1 MELPAPSVP
10 QARAFRQSSWL
21 ETGALTICSAIL
33 HFWHLFTPRAVVF
46 DEAYYL
52 RFAGDYLTH
61 RFMFDVH
68 PPLGRLIFT
77 ATAALLGIAPAT
89 LNQPLPVPA
98 MRIVPALCGTVLVPL
113 LFLIMRQLGASRPV
127 ATLAAVA
134 VLLDNALLVMSR
146 LALPDIFLIVF
157 GLGGLSAFLGARR
170 REGLGRWLLLASSGF
185 LCGCAFSVKWTG
197 ASALGVVLA
206 AWGLDVLR
214 RRAFARSDVRRITG
228 DAAAL
233 VVIPAAVYLTV
244 FAIHFAVLTRSGP
257 GDTFMSAR
265 FQAQLPG
272 SRAYNPAAPR
282 ETFWEKL
289 RETHHAIRY
298 GNGALQNVTHP
309 SSSLWYTWPIMKHP
323 IGLWE
328 ATPAPPGSR
337 AMIILLG
344 NPIVWWGSL
353 AMLFAG
359 AVLIARRRSVLHGG
373 YAFGYF
379 LLLGAVLLDFVPF
392 AAIKRVM
399 YLYHYM
405 FALVF
410 LIALAA
416 YSLGLFSGWMRMD
429 GWRFSSRRSLALYL
443 GVIALMLIGFAYFLP
458 FTYGWPLS
466 QASWDMHFRV
476 LHPL

>member
-77 ATAALLGIAPAT
+77 ATAAVLGIAPAT

-98 MRIVPALCGTVLVPL
+98 MRIVPALCGTLLVPL

-157 GLGGLSAFLGARR
+157 GLGGLSA
-170 REGLGRWLLLASSGF
+170 
-185 LCGCAFSVKWTG
+185 
-197 ASALGVVLA
+197 LGVVLA

-244 FAIHFAVLTRSGP
+244 FAIHFAVLTKSGP

-309 SSSLWYTWPIMKHP
+309 SSSPWYTWPIMKHP

-359 AVLIARRRSVLHGG
+359 AALIARRRSVLHGG

-416 YSLGLFSGWMRMD
+416 YSLGLFSGWLRMD